1 MDEGERQVT
10 RPGRAV
16 SPGAYVAEPGKP
28 AVEIDGGEH
37 AARRGTVQTHTGRA
51 GLVCQ
56 ASIAPQGATCAY
68 SRCTAPADVRLVL
81 REDGPAYDYC
91 EVDWPHV
98 THSLGTRGQT
108 VTDTTGG
115 IWTIRAEF
123 PQWDVWHVKVSGVY
137 YALTSFGGEGVSVH
151 AYLIGALRARMLA
164 AQEERRSSDVPADFP
179 HRGHDPHVRANT
191 ARAGTVG
198 G

>member
-1 MDEGERQVT
+1 MGVVMTAFGEQHERSKIMNG
-10 RPGRAV
+10 P
-16 SPGAYVAEPGKP
+16 
-28 AVEIDGGEH
+28 
-37 AARRGTVQTHTGRA
+37 
-51 GLVCQ
+51 VCE
-56 ASIAPQGATCAY
+56 ASIAPGGAKCAY
-68 SRCTAPADVRLVL
+68 GHCQATADVRLVL
-81 REDGPAYDYC
+81 RQGDPPFDYC
-91 EVDWPHV
+91 EVHWPHV
-98 THSLGTRGQT
+98 TDALRARGQT
-108 VTDTTGG
+108 VTDTTGT

-123 PQWDVWHVKVSGVY
+123 QNWDIWHVKVSGVY
-137 YALTSFGGEGVSVH
+137 YALTTFGGEGVSVH